1 MWYKSGAVIGCLPLC
16 KEANGWWQYT
26 ERLCEQG
33 ASDKFAAL
41 RIAVGGFP
49 IRTAVKIVT
58 RCAVFFAAVHSL
70 LRVVKYSIKFALQLT
85 YNLGTLQFSC
95 IWNSA
100 ILSVS
105 FVAFCQWGFSVA
117 VFSPLR
123 EWCDLWCYPSVSCFT
138 IVSSVWERVIGGA
151 GSGRDL
157 CVCVC
162 VGGIYVCVW
171 QKEREGKQER
181 GRECS
186 VCVNVF
192 ACNWM
197 RNGQWIEWLLLCC
210 TGWDKRHN

>member
-1 MWYKSGAVIGCLPLC
+1 MITWYKSSAVIGCLPLC
-16 KEANGWWQYT
+16 KEANGWWLYT

-33 ASDKFAAL
+33 ASDKLAAL
-41 RIAVGGFP
+41 RIVVGGFP

-95 IWNSA
+95 IRNSA

-105 FVAFCQWGFSVA
+105 FIAFCQWGFSVA
-117 VFSPLR
+117 VFSPPTWMMWSLMLP
-123 EWCDLWCYPSVSCFT
+123 ECFSCFT

-157 CVCVC
+157 FGGGGGGGGGDLCVCVT
-162 VGGIYVCVW
+162 
-171 QKEREGKQER
+171 ER
-181 GRECS
+181 
-186 VCVNVF
+186 
-192 ACNWM
+192 
-197 RNGQWIEWLLLCC
+197 
-210 TGWDKRHN
+210 